1 MPGIQVGSDV
11 LKFVEFLQSV
21 LDTCLVSCSALMALL
36 MIQVNGEIGQ
46 RIWLNNHND
55 RCGFIH
61 FIGNLFSD
69 FIYEFSLVSLDPL
82 STSVVFAFDLTLQA
96 RRAIFVWEIVDN
108 ECHHKVINC
117 YSPHFIDPL

>member
-1 MPGIQVGSDV
+1 MPGIQVGNDV

-55 RCGFIH
+55 RCDLIH

-82 STSVVFAFDLTLQA
+82 STSVVLAFDLTLQV

-108 ECHHKVINC
+108 EWHHKVIN
-117 YSPHFIDPL
+117 SFSLHSIDPL